1 MALEVFWGSGSGP
14 AWRVLLALA
23 IKGVP
28 YESRLLSFAKGEHR
42 SPEMQALTA
51 RGKVPVVRDGSFAL
65 YESLAILSY
74 LDRKHPEHPLFG
86 ATAEDAGTIM
96 RVIME
101 HQCYGEPA
109 ISVVTRPLLF
119 GQLDAQREQVNAGL
133 PALRDELGRLE
144 TQLDGHAFF
153 VGDTVSAADVF
164 VFPVIKTIE
173 RAVGKPGAE
182 TIDHSLA
189 PLGAAFPRLATWVA
203 RVEAIP
209 GYEATYPPHWR
220 EG

>member
-28 YESRLLSFAKGEHR
+28 YESKLLSFAKREHK
-42 SPEMQALTA
+42 SDEILAISA

-65 YESLAILSY
+65 YESLAILTY
-74 LDRKHPEHPLFG
+74 LDRKHPGAPLFG
-86 ATAEDAGTIM
+86 ATPEDAGTIM

-101 HQCYGEPA
+101 HECYGEPA

-119 GQLDAQREQVNAGL
+119 GKLDEQREQVNAGL
-133 PALRDELGRLE
+133 PAMRAELARLE
-144 TQLDGHAFF
+144 TELDGHDFF
-153 VGDTVSAADVF
+153 VGKTVSAADIF
-164 VFPVIKTIE
+164 VFPMIKTIE
-173 RAVGKPGAE
+173 RALGKPGAE
-182 TIDHSLA
+182 TVDHGLR
-189 PLGAAFPRLATWVA
+189 PLGGAFPKLAAWA
-203 RVEAIP
+203 KRIEALP